1 MSHLTDEARAA
12 FRDAQPKITAGED
25 SLESIVAAN
34 PARRTVLK
42 NGLLGLSMLPMLGA
56 LTACGDDEAS
66 GSPAPTPTPTPTPAP
81 SYAIAFASVAINSN
95 DTVTVPAGYTVDVL
109 LKAGDSVE
117 AGTAYVPGSFPGSAS
132 QTNLWAGGNHDGME
146 FFDLSGVDPN
156 GGGLLAINHELPDY
170 NILFAS
176 GTYNA
181 ATATADQKALA
192 LSAVGVSVVEIAKGT
207 DGKFAVK
214 AGSRFNK
221 RYSGNTDYRVGGPAA
236 GVLSSPIRGTLN
248 NCSSGRTP
256 WGTYLT
262 CEETT
267 NNYLDPTQ
275 PSNNYG
281 WVVEIDPYQELA
293 APTKRTA
300 MGRFSH
306 ENTAYLND
314 ANNRVAFYMGDDS
327 TPGCIYKF
335 VPDRAYST
343 SNRASNVDLLDYGT
357 LHVARFNADGTGEWR
372 ALVQGQNGLVANA
385 TDPGNVSQSTTPPT
399 PTTVS
404 FNSMADVL
412 INAQSAARVAGG
424 TLMDRP
430 EWITVA
436 PNHQAI
442 FVTLTNN
449 SGRRVT
455 DNPNPRVTNLHGH
468 ILKFRENGDSPLA
481 TSFTWEIFLLA
492 GNPDLAEANLKGNI
506 NGDYFSSPD
515 GLRIDPQGRLW
526 VQTDHNLTGN
536 AGTLNGA
543 AVNMTQAF
551 GNNSMY
557 HVDQTSKASKRF
569 LVGPT
574 GCEITGIAYT
584 PDLRNFFINIQ
595 HPTGNWPV
603 SGQQPRS
610 STIVVRRTDGQPV
623 GN

>member
-42 NGLLGLSMLPMLGA
+42 NGLLGLSMLPILGA

-66 GSPAPTPTPTPTPAP
+66 GSPAPTPTPTPAP

-156 GGGLLAINHELPDY
+156 SGGLLAINHELPDY

-236 GVLSSPIRGTLN
+236 GLLSSTIRGTLN

-357 LHVARFNADGTGEWR
+357 LYVARFNADGTGEWR

-385 TDPGNVSQSTTPPT
+385 ADPGNVSQSTTPPT

-481 TSFTWEIFLLA
+481 SSFTWEIFLLA